1 MSPKKNTNKAKPR
14 LRQESVNVNISSQ
27 KDVDAYV
34 QFCDSLNGITNKNKL
49 KNNSLSSAKNNLSS
63 AKNSLSSA
71 KKGKKIER
79 PYFKV
84 YKGIFNYDL
93 SENAV
98 ILYSV
103 IRNLIQIDYMKKT
116 DNAPELDANGNSRL
130 VGWKKSL
137 GYDVL
142 KNWSGISSNTTM
154 INKLKELSD
163 AGFIS
168 YKRVGGKSNNEFTLL
183 KDMATYQQEEIDA
196 IEKYME
202 EHTGLESE
210 DDDFDW

>member
-1 MSPKKNTNKAKPR
+1 MSPKKNTSKAKPR

-49 KNNSLSSAKNNLSS
+49 KNN
-63 AKNSLSSA
+63 
-71 KKGKKIER
+71 KKIER

-84 YKGIFNYDL
+84 YRGIFNYDL

-103 IRNLIQIDYMKKT
+103 IRNLIQIDYLKKT
-116 DNAPELDANGNSRL
+116 ENAPELDANGNSRL

-137 GYDVL
+137 SYDVL

>member
-27 KDVDAYV
+27 KDVDAYT

-49 KNNSLSSAKNNLSS
+49 K
-63 AKNSLSSA
+63 
-71 KKGKKIER
+71 KGKKIER

-84 YKGIFNYDL
+84 YRGIFNYNL

-196 IEKYME
+196 IEKYMN

>member
-1 MSPKKNTNKAKPR
+1 MSPKKNTSKAKPR

-34 QFCDSLNGITNKNKL
+34 QFCDSLNGIINKNKL
-49 KNNSLSSAKNNLSS
+49 KNN
-63 AKNSLSSA
+63 
-71 KKGKKIER
+71 KKIER
-79 PYFKV
+79 PYFQV
-84 YKGIFNYDL
+84 YRGIFNYDL
-93 SENAV
+93 SENAI

-103 IRNLIQIDYMKKT
+103 IRNLIQIDYLKKT

-154 INKLKELSD
+154 INKLRELSD

-196 IEKYME
+196 IEKYMN
-202 EHTGLESE
+202 EHTELESE

>member
-14 LRQESVNVNISSQ
+14 LRQESVNINISSQ

-49 KNNSLSSAKNNLSS
+49 KNN
-63 AKNSLSSA
+63 
-71 KKGKKIER
+71 KKIER

-84 YKGIFNYDL
+84 YRGIFNYDL
-93 SENAV
+93 SENAI

-103 IRNLIQIDYMKKT
+103 IRNLIQIDYLKKT

>member
-1 MSPKKNTNKAKPR
+1 MSPKKNTNNI
-14 LRQESVNVNISSQ
+14 VNVNISSQ

-49 KNNSLSSAKNNLSS
+49 KNNNLSSAKNN
-63 AKNSLSSA
+63 LSSA

>member
-1 MSPKKNTNKAKPR
+1 MSPKKNTSKAKPR

-49 KNNSLSSAKNNLSS
+49 KNN
-63 AKNSLSSA
+63 
-71 KKGKKIER
+71 KKIER

-84 YKGIFNYDL
+84 YRGIFNYDL
-93 SENAV
+93 SENAI

-103 IRNLIQIDYMKKT
+103 IRNLIQIDYLKKT

-202 EHTGLESE
+202 EHTGSESE

>member
-1 MSPKKNTNKAKPR
+1 MSPKKNTNNI
-14 LRQESVNVNISSQ
+14 VNVNISSQ

-49 KNNSLSSAKNNLSS
+49 KNNNLSS
-63 AKNSLSSA
+63 AKKN
-71 KKGKKIER
+71 KKIER

-84 YKGIFNYDL
+84 YKGIFNYNL

-183 KDMATYQQEEIDA
+183 KDMATYQQEEIVA

-210 DDDFDW
+210 DDDFEW

>member
-49 KNNSLSSAKNNLSS
+49 KNN
-63 AKNSLSSA
+63 
-71 KKGKKIER
+71 KKIER

-84 YKGIFNYDL
+84 YRGIFNYEL
-93 SENAV
+93 SENAI

>member
-1 MSPKKNTNKAKPR
+1 MSPKKNINKAKPR

-27 KDVDAYV
+27 KDVDAYT
-34 QFCDSLNGITNKNKL
+34 QFCDSLNSITNKNKL
-49 KNNSLSSAKNNLSS
+49 KKNR
-63 AKNSLSSA
+63 
-71 KKGKKIER
+71 KIER

-103 IRNLIQIDYMKKT
+103 IRNLIQIDYLKKT
-116 DNAPELDANGNSRL
+116 ENAPELDANGNSRL

-196 IEKYME
+196 IEKYMN
-202 EHTGLESE
+202 EHTGLESK

>member
-1 MSPKKNTNKAKPR
+1 MSPKKNTSKAKPR

-49 KNNSLSSAKNNLSS
+49 KNN
-63 AKNSLSSA
+63 
-71 KKGKKIER
+71 KKIER

-84 YKGIFNYDL
+84 YRGIFNYNL

-103 IRNLIQIDYMKKT
+103 IRNLIQIDYLKKT
-116 DNAPELDANGNSRL
+116 ENAPELDANGNSRL

>member
-49 KNNSLSSAKNNLSS
+49 KNNNLSS
-63 AKNSLSSA
+63 AK
-71 KKGKKIER
+71 KEKKIER

-84 YKGIFNYDL
+84 YRGIFNYNL

-103 IRNLIQIDYMKKT
+103 IRNLIQIDYLKKT

-196 IEKYME
+196 IEKYMN

>member
-1 MSPKKNTNKAKPR
+1 MSPKKNTSKAKPR

-49 KNNSLSSAKNNLSS
+49 KNN
-63 AKNSLSSA
+63 
-71 KKGKKIER
+71 KKIER

-84 YKGIFNYDL
+84 YRGIFNYNL

-196 IEKYME
+196 IEKYMN

>member
-1 MSPKKNTNKAKPR
+1 MSPKKNTSKAKPR

-49 KNNSLSSAKNNLSS
+49 KNN
-63 AKNSLSSA
+63 
-71 KKGKKIER
+71 KKIER

-84 YKGIFNYDL
+84 YRGIFNYDL
-93 SENAV
+93 SENAI

-103 IRNLIQIDYMKKT
+103 IRNLIQIDYLKKT

-196 IEKYME
+196 IEKNMN

>member
-49 KNNSLSSAKNNLSS
+49 KNNNLSS
-63 AKNSLSSA
+63 AK
-71 KKGKKIER
+71 KEKKIER

-84 YKGIFNYDL
+84 YRGIFNYDL
-93 SENAV
+93 SENAI

-103 IRNLIQIDYMKKT
+103 IRNLIQIDYLKKT

-196 IEKYME
+196 IEKYMN

>member
-1 MSPKKNTNKAKPR
+1 MSPKKNTSKAKPR

-49 KNNSLSSAKNNLSS
+49 KNN
-63 AKNSLSSA
+63 
-71 KKGKKIER
+71 KKIER

-84 YKGIFNYDL
+84 YRGIFNYDL

-103 IRNLIQIDYMKKT
+103 IRNLIQIDYLKKT

-196 IEKYME
+196 IEKYMN

>member
-1 MSPKKNTNKAKPR
+1 MSTKKNTNKAKPR

-49 KNNSLSSAKNNLSS
+49 KNN
-63 AKNSLSSA
+63 
-71 KKGKKIER
+71 KKIER

-84 YKGIFNYDL
+84 YRGIFNYNL

-103 IRNLIQIDYMKKT
+103 IRNLIQIDYLKKT
-116 DNAPELDANGNSRL
+116 ENAPELDANGNSRL

>member
-49 KNNSLSSAKNNLSS
+49 KKN
-63 AKNSLSSA
+63 
-71 KKGKKIER
+71 KKIER

-84 YKGIFNYDL
+84 YRGIFNYNL

-103 IRNLIQIDYMKKT
+103 IRNLIQIDYLKKT
-116 DNAPELDANGNSRL
+116 ENAPELDANGNSRL

>member
-49 KNNSLSSAKNNLSS
+49 K
-63 AKNSLSSA
+63 
-71 KKGKKIER
+71 KGKKIER

-103 IRNLIQIDYMKKT
+103 IRNLIQIDYLKKT

>member
-49 KNNSLSSAKNNLSS
+49 KKN
-63 AKNSLSSA
+63 
-71 KKGKKIER
+71 KKIER

-116 DNAPELDANGNSRL
+116 DNAPELDSNGNSRL

-137 GYDVL
+137 SYDVL

>member
-1 MSPKKNTNKAKPR
+1 MSPKKNTSKA
-14 LRQESVNVNISSQ
+14 VNVNISSQ

-49 KNNSLSSAKNNLSS
+49 KNNN
-63 AKNSLSSA
+63 LSSA

-84 YKGIFNYDL
+84 YKGIFNYNL

>member
-49 KNNSLSSAKNNLSS
+49 KNN
-63 AKNSLSSA
+63 
-71 KKGKKIER
+71 KKIER

-84 YKGIFNYDL
+84 YRGIFNYDL
-93 SENAV
+93 SENAI

-103 IRNLIQIDYMKKT
+103 IRNLIQIDYLKKT

>member
-34 QFCDSLNGITNKNKL
+34 QLCDSLNGITNKNKL
-49 KNNSLSSAKNNLSS
+49 KNNNLSS
-63 AKNSLSSA
+63 AK
-71 KKGKKIER
+71 KEKKIER

-84 YKGIFNYDL
+84 YRGIFNYNL

-103 IRNLIQIDYMKKT
+103 IRNLIQIDYLKKT
-116 DNAPELDANGNSRL
+116 ENAPELDANGNSRL

>member
-1 MSPKKNTNKAKPR
+1 MSPKKNTNK
-14 LRQESVNVNISSQ
+14 SVNVNISSQ

-49 KNNSLSSAKNNLSS
+49 KNNN
-63 AKNSLSSA
+63 LSSA

-84 YKGIFNYDL
+84 YRGIFNYNL

-103 IRNLIQIDYMKKT
+103 IRNLIQIDYLKKT
-116 DNAPELDANGNSRL
+116 ENAPELDANGNSRL

>member
-1 MSPKKNTNKAKPR
+1 MSPKKNTSKAKPR

-34 QFCDSLNGITNKNKL
+34 QFCDSLNGITNKDKL
-49 KNNSLSSAKNNLSS
+49 
-63 AKNSLSSA
+63 

-84 YKGIFNYDL
+84 YRGIFNYNL

-196 IEKYME
+196 IEKYMK

>member
-1 MSPKKNTNKAKPR
+1 MSPKKNTNK
-14 LRQESVNVNISSQ
+14 SVNVNISSQ

-49 KNNSLSSAKNNLSS
+49 KNNN
-63 AKNSLSSA
+63 LSSA

-84 YKGIFNYDL
+84 YRGIFNYNL

-202 EHTGLESE
+202 GHTGLESE

>member
-1 MSPKKNTNKAKPR
+1 MSPKKNTSKAKPR

-49 KNNSLSSAKNNLSS
+49 K
-63 AKNSLSSA
+63 
-71 KKGKKIER
+71 KGKKIER

-103 IRNLIQIDYMKKT
+103 IRNLIQIDYLKKT

-196 IEKYME
+196 IEKYMNK
-202 EHTGLESE
+202 HTGLESE

>member
-1 MSPKKNTNKAKPR
+1 MSPKKNTSK
-14 LRQESVNVNISSQ
+14 SVNVNISSQ

-49 KNNSLSSAKNNLSS
+49 KNNNP
-63 AKNSLSSA
+63 SSA
-71 KKGKKIER
+71 KKNKKIER

-84 YKGIFNYDL
+84 YKGIFNYNL

>member
-1 MSPKKNTNKAKPR
+1 MSPKKNTSKAKPR

-49 KNNSLSSAKNNLSS
+49 KKN
-63 AKNSLSSA
+63 
-71 KKGKKIER
+71 KKIER

-84 YKGIFNYDL
+84 YRGIFNYNL

-103 IRNLIQIDYMKKT
+103 IRNLIQIDYLKKT

-142 KNWSGISSNTTM
+142 KNWSGISANTTM

>member
-1 MSPKKNTNKAKPR
+1 MSPKKNTSKAKPR

-49 KNNSLSSAKNNLSS
+49 
-63 AKNSLSSA
+63 

-196 IEKYME
+196 IEKYMK

>member
-1 MSPKKNTNKAKPR
+1 MSPKKNTNK
-14 LRQESVNVNISSQ
+14 SVNVNISSQ

-49 KNNSLSSAKNNLSS
+49 KNN
-63 AKNSLSSA
+63 
-71 KKGKKIER
+71 KKIER

-84 YKGIFNYDL
+84 YRGIFNYDL
-93 SENAV
+93 SENAI

-137 GYDVL
+137 SYDVL

>member
-1 MSPKKNTNKAKPR
+1 MSPKKNTSKAKPR

-49 KNNSLSSAKNNLSS
+49 KNNN
-63 AKNSLSSA
+63 LSSA

-93 SENAV
+93 SENAI

-103 IRNLIQIDYMKKT
+103 IRNLIQIDYLKKT
-116 DNAPELDANGNSRL
+116 ENAPELDANGNSRL

-183 KDMATYQQEEIDA
+183 KDMATYQQEEKKKKK
-196 IEKYME
+196 KYME

>member
-49 KNNSLSSAKNNLSS
+49 KNNNLSS
-63 AKNSLSSA
+63 AK
-71 KKGKKIER
+71 KEKKIER

-84 YKGIFNYDL
+84 YRGIFNYNL

>member
-1 MSPKKNTNKAKPR
+1 MSPKKNTSKAKPR

-49 KNNSLSSAKNNLSS
+49 KNN
-63 AKNSLSSA
+63 
-71 KKGKKIER
+71 KKIER

-84 YKGIFNYDL
+84 YRGIFNYDL
-93 SENAV
+93 SENAI

-103 IRNLIQIDYMKKT
+103 IRNLIQIDYLKKT

-196 IEKYME
+196 IEKYMN

>member
-49 KNNSLSSAKNNLSS
+49 KNN
-63 AKNSLSSA
+63 
-71 KKGKKIER
+71 KKIER

-84 YKGIFNYDL
+84 YRGIFNYDL
-93 SENAV
+93 SENAI

-103 IRNLIQIDYMKKT
+103 IRNLIQIDYLKKT
-116 DNAPELDANGNSRL
+116 DNASELDANGNSRL

>member
-34 QFCDSLNGITNKNKL
+34 QFCESLNSITNKNKL
-49 KNNSLSSAKNNLSS
+49 KNN
-63 AKNSLSSA
+63 
-71 KKGKKIER
+71 KKIER

-84 YKGIFNYDL
+84 YRGIFNYNL

>member
-34 QFCDSLNGITNKNKL
+34 QFCDSLNGVTNKNKL
-49 KNNSLSSAKNNLSS
+49 KNN
-63 AKNSLSSA
+63 
-71 KKGKKIER
+71 KKIER

-84 YKGIFNYDL
+84 YRGIFNYNL

-137 GYDVL
+137 SYDVL

>member
-1 MSPKKNTNKAKPR
+1 MSPKKNTNKA
-14 LRQESVNVNISSQ
+14 VNVNISSQ

-49 KNNSLSSAKNNLSS
+49 KNNN
-63 AKNSLSSA
+63 LSSA

>member
-1 MSPKKNTNKAKPR
+1 MSPKKNTNK
-14 LRQESVNVNISSQ
+14 LVNVNISSQ

-49 KNNSLSSAKNNLSS
+49 KNNSLSSAK
-63 AKNSLSSA
+63 
-71 KKGKKIER
+71 KGKKIER

-98 ILYSV
+98 VLYSV

-116 DNAPELDANGNSRL
+116 DNAPELDSNGNSRL

-137 GYDVL
+137 SYDVL

>member
-1 MSPKKNTNKAKPR
+1 MSPKKNTSKAKPR

-49 KNNSLSSAKNNLSS
+49 KNN
-63 AKNSLSSA
+63 
-71 KKGKKIER
+71 KKIER

-84 YKGIFNYDL
+84 YRGIFNYDL

-116 DNAPELDANGNSRL
+116 ENAPELDSNGNSRL

-196 IEKYME
+196 IEKYMN